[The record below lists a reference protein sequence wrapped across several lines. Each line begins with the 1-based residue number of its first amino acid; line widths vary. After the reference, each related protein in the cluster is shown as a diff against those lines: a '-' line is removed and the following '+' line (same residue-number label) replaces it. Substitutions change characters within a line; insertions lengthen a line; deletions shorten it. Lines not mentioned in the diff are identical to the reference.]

1 MELAPGFMVESGR
14 CWRMIRDPDPGKQG
28 MTTCRPE
35 PPIWRGRYQDRSG
48 KWWPKVESCDE
59 HADELIDVRRL

>member
-28 MTTCRPE
+28 MTTCCPE